1 MTELPDRPGA
11 AAFVF
16 KVMADAG
23 VVVDMIIQNVGRQD
37 WPIYP
42 LLFRLKMP
50 SGQKKLSRNTLL
62 TAMVESL
69 VKVPTL
75 SRYL

>member
-11 AAFVF
+11 AAVF

-23 VVVDMIIQNVGRQD
+23 VVVDMIIRNVGCQGLANLSFTVPSED
-37 WPIYP
+37 A
-42 LLFRLKMP
+42 FRAEKH
-50 SGQKKLSRNTLL
+50 SGNTLL